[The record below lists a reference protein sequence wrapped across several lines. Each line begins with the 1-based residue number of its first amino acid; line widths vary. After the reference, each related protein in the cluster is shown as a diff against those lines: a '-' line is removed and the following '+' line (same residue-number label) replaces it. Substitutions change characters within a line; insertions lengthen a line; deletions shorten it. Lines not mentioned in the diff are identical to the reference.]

1 MTMNG
6 SNDRR
11 LDPSRAFLG
20 VGWAFPLRL
29 AADHALAISA
39 YEEDIRESIRIILG
53 TRRNERVMRPDFGAG
68 LEDFVFEPVSPTTI
82 AALQKRVEEALID
95 WEPRID
101 VDKVE
106 VTTDP
111 ALRDR
116 LLISIDYRVRSTN
129 THYNLV
135 YPFYL
140 DEGASA

>member
-1 MTMNG
+1 VKGRAN
-6 SNDRR
+6 
-11 LDPSRAFLG
+11 DPSRAFLG
-20 VGWAFPLRL
+20 VGWAFPLQL
-29 AADHALAISA
+29 AADRSIESAA

-82 AALQKRVEEALID
+82 EALKQRVREALVD

-101 VDKVE
+101 VDNVA
-106 VTTDP
+106 VTTDVV
-111 ALRDR
+111 LRDR
-116 LLISIDYRVRSTN
+116 LLVSIDYRVRSTN

-140 DEGASA
+140 AEATSA

>member
-1 MTMNG
+1 MNG
-6 SNDRR
+6 RAT
-11 LDPSRAFLG
+11 DPSRAFLG
-20 VGWAFPLRL
+20 VGWGFPLRL
-29 AADHALAISA
+29 AADGSVDTAA

-82 AALQKRVEEALID
+82 EALKQRVQEALID
-95 WEPRID
+95 WEPRIN
-101 VDKVE
+101 VDKVD
-106 VTTDP
+106 VTTEP

-116 LLISIDYRVRSTN
+116 LLVSIDYRVRATN

-140 DEGASA
+140 AEGARV

>member
-1 MTMNG
+1 VKGRVT
-6 SNDRR
+6 
-11 LDPSRAFLG
+11 DPSRAFLG

-29 AADHALAISA
+29 AFDWSIETAA

-68 LEDFVFEPVSPTTI
+68 LEDFVFEPVSPTT
-82 AALQKRVEEALID
+82 LEALKVRVREALVD

-101 VDKVE
+101 VDAVE
-106 VTTDP
+106 VTADP
-111 ALRDR
+111 ALHER
-116 LLISIDYRVRSTN
+116 LLVSIDYRVRSTN

-140 DEGASA
+140 AEATSA

>member
-1 MTMNG
+1 MNG
-6 SNDRR
+6 RVK
-11 LDPSRAFLG
+11 DPSRAFLG
-20 VGWAFPLRL
+20 VGWAFPLQL
-29 AADHALAISA
+29 AVDHTVAVAV

-68 LEDFVFEPVSPTTI
+68 LEDFVFESVSVTTVEM
-82 AALQKRVEEALID
+82 LKKRVEEALID

-101 VDKVE
+101 VEKVS

-111 ALRDR
+111 ALRNR
-116 LLISIDYRVRSTN
+116 LLISLDYRVRSTN

-140 DEGASA
+140 DEGGGA

>member
-1 MTMNG
+1 MNG
-6 SNDRR
+6 RKE
-11 LDPSRAFLG
+11 DPSRAFLG

-29 AADHALAISA
+29 AADRSVETAV

-68 LEDFVFEPVSPTTI
+68 LEDFVFESISTTTI
-82 AALQKRVEEALID
+82 ELLKKRVEEALID

-101 VDKVE
+101 VEKVE
-106 VTTDP
+106 V
-111 ALRDR
+111 RDERAHGR
-116 LLISIDYRVRSTN
+116 LLIHLDYRVRSTN

-140 DEGASA
+140 QEGGAS

>member
-1 MTMNG
+1 MKARA
-6 SNDRR
+6 ND
-11 LDPSRAFLG
+11 PGRAFLG

-29 AADHALAISA
+29 AADGALDTAIH
-39 YEEDIRESIRIILG
+39 EEDIRESIRIILG

-68 LEDFVFEPVSPTTI
+68 LEDFVFEPVSSTTVE
-82 AALQKRVEEALID
+82 AVKQRVKEALID

-101 VDKVE
+101 VEKVE
-106 VTTDP
+106 VTTEP

-116 LLISIDYRVRSTN
+116 LLVSIDYRVRATN

-140 DEGASA
+140 GEGAGA

>member
-1 MTMNG
+1 VNG
-6 SNDRR
+6 RVT
-11 LDPSRAFLG
+11 DPSRAFLG
-20 VGWAFPLRL
+20 VGWGFPLRL
-29 AADHALAISA
+29 ADDRAVDTAV

-68 LEDFVFEPVSPTTI
+68 LEDFVFEPVGPTTME
-82 AALQKRVEEALID
+82 ALKQRVKDALID

-101 VDKVE
+101 VERVDVA
-106 VTTDP
+106 TDP

-116 LLISIDYRVRSTN
+116 LLVSIDYRVRSTN

-140 DEGASA
+140 GEATQ

>member
-1 MTMNG
+1 MNG
-6 SNDRR
+6 DNR

-29 AADHALAISA
+29 AGDHSVATAA

-53 TRRNERVMRPDFGAG
+53 TRRNERVMRPEFGAG
-68 LEDFVFEPVSPTTI
+68 LEDFVFEPVSPATI
-82 AALQKRVEEALID
+82 EALKKRVEEALID

-101 VDKVE
+101 VNRVE

-129 THYNLV
+129 TNYNLV